1 MDDAWTRKGK
11 GDTARLFT
19 SGGSQAVRLP
29 KAYRFEGKEVRI
41 RREGMAVVLE
51 PVDQEPTVPGTDEEW
66 AAFWARIDAIGDPA
80 ARFPDPPPQG
90 ISPSIEPW

>member
-1 MDDAWTRKGK
+1 MDDAWTQKGK

-41 RREGMAVVLE
+41 RREGEAVVLE
-51 PVDQEPTVPGTDEEW
+51 PVAHKPARPRTDEEW
-66 AAFWARIDAIGDPA
+66 AAFWADIDSLGDPGEP
-80 ARFPDPPPQG
+80 FPEPPPQG
-90 ISPSIEPW
+90 ISRPVQPW